1 MMLFQ
6 PTLPMP
12 GTKEVWCNH
21 INTRTCINGSPD
33 DTILSVLR
41 AHGISALDWVIF
53 DNGRINRTHR
63 VSPFSTWGGV
73 AGELLFFQECLAFQE
88 GDRSDN
94 VLKQLKE
101 YVQGLWCK
109 LAVPSCKRMILSFF
123 HKAVRTDCEF
133 WKYQT
138 AMQLCMYGPVTAS
151 PLVHW
156 LLQPFRTVQGFI
168 CAVNDRNTHH
178 TAVQLI
184 FQIRLLAQLESR
196 ELYLMRIQPNPVGT
210 DDRLVLMSRVF
221 RPADVI
227 STMFQDAVC
236 SAYFNF
242 LIQPFCDDSQ
252 QGIRLRIRLWKGGHF
267 CRICPKGHAAESGTR
282 SLGLRMFPEVDG
294 PIRTILNGRSA
305 KPGTL
310 LSDHIS
316 PDASCIG

>member
-1 MMLFQ
+1 
-6 PTLPMP
+6 MP
-12 GTKEVWCNH
+12 EAATDVKVYE
-21 INTRTCINGSPD
+21 
-33 DTILSVLR
+33 
-41 AHGISALDWVIF
+41 A
-53 DNGRINRTHR
+53 
-63 VSPFSTWGGV
+63 
-73 AGELLFFQECLAFQE
+73 
-88 GDRSDN
+88 
-94 VLKQLKE
+94 
-101 YVQGLWCK
+101 
-109 LAVPSCKRMILSFF
+109 F

-138 AMQLCMYGPVTAS
+138 AMQLSMYGPVTAS

-168 CAVNDRNTHH
+168 CAVNDRNTHD

-221 RPADVI
+221 RPANVI

-252 QGIRLRIRLWKGGHF
+252 QGIRLRIRLWKGVIFAGYVRRDTPLNLVHEAWPYAF
-267 CRICPKGHAAESGTR
+267 
-282 SLGLRMFPEVDG
+282 SLRFMDRFVPSSMADPPCLAP
-294 PIRTILNGRSA
+294 
-305 KPGTL
+305 
-310 LSDHIS
+310 
-316 PDASCIG
+316 C